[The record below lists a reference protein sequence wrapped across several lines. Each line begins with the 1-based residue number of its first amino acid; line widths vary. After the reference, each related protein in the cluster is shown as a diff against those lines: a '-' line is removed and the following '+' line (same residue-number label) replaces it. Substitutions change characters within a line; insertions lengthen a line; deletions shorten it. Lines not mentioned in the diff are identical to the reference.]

1 MTMLPMIL
9 VVDDNEEILDFLERN
24 LNEKYTILTAVN
36 GQEALKILSAEVIQL
51 VITDVMMPVM
61 DGFELCKMIKTNVEY
76 SHIPVILLTAK
87 TTIQSKVD
95 GLELGADAY
104 IDKPF
109 SKEHLRAQIAS
120 LLNNRNMIR
129 EFFASSPL
137 VNIKSIAHTRADEKF
152 LETLNETIYANLED
166 LDLDVEKLAKIMNMS
181 RITLYRKI
189 KAISVLTPV
198 EVINITRL
206 KRAAELLSEG
216 EHKIYEISNRVG
228 FSSQSNFARN
238 FQKQFNIT
246 PTEYMQMKAAERNG
260 N

>member
-1 MTMLPMIL
+1 MLPLIL
-9 VVDDNEEILDFLERN
+9 IVDDNEEILEFLERI
-24 LNEKYTILTAVN
+24 LNNKYTILKAED
-36 GQEALKILSAEVIQL
+36 GKQALKILETEAVQL
-51 VITDVMMPVM
+51 VISDVMMPEM
-61 DGFELCKMIKTNVEY
+61 DGFELCKNIKSHFEH

-87 TTIQSKVD
+87 NTIQSKIE

-109 SKEHLRAQIAS
+109 SKEHLLAQIAS
-120 LLNNRNMIR
+120 LLANRNMIR

-137 VNIKSIAHTRADEKF
+137 VHIKSIAHSKSDERF
-152 LETLNETIYANLED
+152 LETLNDTICANMED
-166 LDLDVEKLAKIMNMS
+166 ADLAVEKLAKIMNMS

-206 KRAAELLSEG
+206 KKAAELLAAG
-216 EHKIYEISNRVG
+216 DHKIYEIADLVG

-246 PTEYMQMKAAERNG
+246 PTEYMHSKQLEKTKIQ
-260 N
+260 

>member
-1 MTMLPMIL
+1 MLPTIL
-9 VVDDNEEILDFLERN
+9 LVDDNEEILDFLERVLSN
-24 LNEKYTILTAVN
+24 KYTIL
-36 GQEALKILSAEVIQL
+36 KAEDGLQAIKLLETEPVQL
-51 VITDVMMPVM
+51 VVSDVMMPVM
-61 DGFELCKMIKTNVEY
+61 DGFELCKTIKANFEH

-87 TTIQSKVD
+87 NNIQSKVE

-104 IDKPF
+104 IEKPF
-109 SKEHLRAQIAS
+109 SKEHLQAQIAS
-120 LLNNRNMIR
+120 LLANRNMIR

-137 VNIKSIAHTRADEKF
+137 VHIKSIAHSKADERF
-152 LETLNETIYANLED
+152 LETLNDTICANIED
-166 LDLDVEKLAKIMNMS
+166 VDLDVEKLAKIMNMS

-206 KRAAELLSEG
+206 KKAAELLAEG
-216 EHKIYEISNRVG
+216 DHKIYEIADMVG

-246 PTEYMQMKAAERNG
+246 PTEYMNSKLLDKKVK
-260 N
+260 

>member
-1 MTMLPMIL
+1 MLPLIL
-9 VVDDNEEILDFLERN
+9 IVDDNEEILEFLERI
-24 LNEKYTILTAVN
+24 LNNKYTILKAED
-36 GQEALKILSAEVIQL
+36 GKQALKILETEAVQL
-51 VITDVMMPVM
+51 VISDVMMPEM
-61 DGFELCKMIKTNVEY
+61 DGFELCKNIKSHFEH

-87 TTIQSKVD
+87 NTIQSKIE

-109 SKEHLRAQIAS
+109 SKEHLLAQIAS
-120 LLNNRNMIR
+120 LLANRNMIR

-137 VNIKSIAHTRADEKF
+137 VHIKSIAHSKSDERF
-152 LETLNETIYANLED
+152 LETLNDTICANMED
-166 LDLDVEKLAKIMNMS
+166 ADLAVEKLAKIMNMS

-206 KRAAELLSEG
+206 KKAAELLAAG
-216 EHKIYEISNRVG
+216 DHKIYEIADLVG

-246 PTEYMQMKAAERNG
+246 PTEYMHSKQLERTKI
-260 N
+260 